1 MLVTSR
7 MWRFTR
13 WMLAAWWRPL
23 QEEAPAKEQRL
34 GRPMPLRTT
43 FPRGRLRSVRAFSSR
58 PTRRWPCLIRSA
70 RAAEGAVPA
79 AVAVAGAEA
88 LVEEVAPVVEVQEG
102 AVRVALVEVERVAA
116 GVKAAPAGARAEGV
130 ARAAAVSTQQL
141 IILTIHLI
149 INQGP
154 SCRHFHLRPRPTSK
168 FSLRWQKE
176 QAVSRFSIPTTCWEG
191 SNASGES
198 RTSSTFW
205 GTCPA
210 TLLKESATR

>member
-7 MWRFTR
+7 TWRFTR

-23 QEEAPAKEQRL
+23 PAEAPAKEQRS

-79 AVAVAGAEA
+79 AVVEGVAVAGAEA
-88 LVEEVAPVVEVQEG
+88 LVEEVVPVVEVQEG
-102 AVRVALVEVERVAA
+102 A
-116 GVKAAPAGARAEGV
+116 ARV

-176 QAVSRFSIPTTCWEG
+176 QAVSRFSIPTTCWAG

-210 TLLKESATR
+210 TLLKEAATR